1 MPQLPTH
8 KPTEK
13 HETWPLPS
21 VMYTHAHIYAHVH
34 TCPVVLA
41 QKQIS
46 YPNCNSLQVMPTCC
60 FVASPNPAVE
70 KPTKM
75 VAEYTCPE
83 TRTRKGAGKWP
94 NGIVIATLIASA
106 KISIGKTG
114 YLT

>member
-1 MPQLPTH
+1 
-8 KPTEK
+8 
-13 HETWPLPS
+13 
-21 VMYTHAHIYAHVH
+21 
-34 TCPVVLA
+34 
-41 QKQIS
+41 
-46 YPNCNSLQVMPTCC
+46 
-60 FVASPNPAVE
+60 
-70 KPTKM
+70 M